1 MTSWFKCWPW
11 VLGWVNVFLSQ
22 QCLLAV
28 WVVTPST
35 WWLAGQRRGAL
46 PSLMSPGLPGT
57 VKQALAG
64 CSQCAGHWA
73 SCVPALFSF
82 LLIARVCEAGASTSP
97 KHTQYALRCPG
108 SPSIRRW
115 TQAWL
120 SPKSMLITASQKFL
134 WKVLMQLAPVTW
146 QRFCSHS
153 QCANV
158 GWMSPWTVSFFTCE
172 LGVTLGWNRR
182 WWGTI
187 PILNVR
193 GVLAIE
199 MVGFIFMTQPARG
212 RKPSPKIWF
221 F

>member
-28 WVVTPST
+28 WVVTPQHLVVGRAEERRSSIT
-35 WWLAGQRRGAL
+35 DEPWLAWHCKASTCWVLTVCGAL
-46 PSLMSPGLPGT
+46 GFLCACPFLFPSHSKGLRG
-57 VKQALAG
+57 G
-64 CSQCAGHWA
+64 CLHIPKAYS
-73 SCVPALFSF
+73 V
-82 LLIARVCEAGASTSP
+82 RV
-97 KHTQYALRCPG
+97 RWPG
-108 SPSIRRW
+108 SPSVRKW

-120 SPKSMLITASQKFL
+120 SLKSMLITASQKFL

-158 GWMSPWTVSFFTCE
+158 GWMSPWTVSFFTYE